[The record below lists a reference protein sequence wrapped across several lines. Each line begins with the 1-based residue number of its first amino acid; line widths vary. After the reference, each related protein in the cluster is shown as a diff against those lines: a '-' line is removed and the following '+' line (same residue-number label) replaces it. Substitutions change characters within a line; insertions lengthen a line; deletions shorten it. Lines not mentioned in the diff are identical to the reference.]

1 MGGITTDL
9 RAGLAFC
16 TRLPVSAPG
25 GARLADAAWTFPVA
39 GAVVGLIGGAVF
51 VGCAILDLPA
61 LVSATLAVAMTA
73 LATGC
78 LHEDGLADTADG
90 FGGARSAER
99 AVEIMRDSRI
109 GTYGVVALIVT
120 FLLRIGALAS
130 LASAGAALPALAL
143 IGAHAG
149 ARGALPLF
157 MRLVPRARDDGL
169 SAGAGK
175 PTEAAAAKAAAIGL
189 VVALLCLGLG
199 VTLVSALLMALALT
213 LLARM
218 AIRKIGGQTGDVLG
232 TAEQTG
238 EVLILLAAAAI
249 L

>member
-9 RAGLAFC
+9 KAGLAFC
-16 TRLPVSAPG
+16 TRLPISSPQGV
-25 GARLADAAWTFPVA
+25 RLTDAAWTFPVA
-39 GAVVGLIGGAVF
+39 GAVVGLIGAAVLIVAAALSLPPF
-51 VGCAILDLPA
+51 VA
-61 LVSATLAVAMTA
+61 ATLAVAATA

-99 AVEIMRDSRI
+99 AVEIMRDSRS

-130 LASAGAALPALAL
+130 LASGGAVLPALAL

-149 ARGALPLF
+149 ARGALPVF
-157 MRLVPRARDDGL
+157 MRAVPRARDDGL
-169 SAGAGK
+169 SANAGK
-175 PTEAAAAKAAAIGL
+175 PGQGTAAKAAFIGL
-189 VVALLCLGLG
+189 AVVLVCLGLG
-199 VTLVSALLMALALT
+199 VTLVSAVAVALAVA
-213 LLARM
+213 LLGRM
-218 AIRKIGGQTGDVLG
+218 AMRKIGGQTGDVLG
-232 TAEQTG
+232 AAEQTA

>member
-9 RAGLAFC
+9 RTGLAFC
-16 TRLPVSAPG
+16 TRLPVTAPE
-25 GARLADAAWTFPVA
+25 GARLTDAAWTFPVA

-51 VGCAILDLPA
+51 VACAALDLPA
-61 LVSATLAVAMTA
+61 FVSATLAIAATA
-73 LATGC
+73 LATGA

-90 FGGARSAER
+90 FGGACSAER

-109 GTYGVVALIVT
+109 GTYGVIALIVT

-143 IGAHAG
+143 IAAHAG
-149 ARGALPLF
+149 ARGALPVF
-157 MRLVPRARDDGL
+157 MRAVPRAREDGL
-169 SAGAGK
+169 SAAAGR
-175 PTEAAAAKAAAIGL
+175 PSEGAAAGAVAIGL
-189 VVALLCLGLG
+189 VVTLLCLGLG
-199 VTLVSALLMALALT
+199 VTALSALLIAVALA

-238 EVLILLAAAAI
+238 EVLILLVASAV